1 MYKRQGKYYIEV
13 LYNTYVIP
21 ASLGI
26 GYIVSKQ
33 LDRGIVEQ
41 LFGYGLTSGLKDASQ
56 KVAKLDNGTLPSY
69 AVYFA
74 LSLVLLTILLI
85 APILSVLD
93 ISSISLLQNISSF
106 IDPRLIIVLILAIII
121 VRLFFIIN

>member
-1 MYKRQGKYYIEV
+1 MCIRDRYYIEV

-121 VRLFFIIN
+121 VRLLFIIN

>member
-1 MYKRQGKYYIEV
+1 GKYYIEV

-106 IDPRLIIVLILAIII
+106 IDPRLIIV
-121 VRLFFIIN
+121 

>member
-121 VRLFFIIN
+121 VRLLFIIN